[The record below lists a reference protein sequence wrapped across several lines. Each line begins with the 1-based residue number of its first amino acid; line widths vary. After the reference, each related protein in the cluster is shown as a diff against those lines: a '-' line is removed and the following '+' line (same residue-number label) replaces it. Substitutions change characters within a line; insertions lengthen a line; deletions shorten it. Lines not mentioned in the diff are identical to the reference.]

1 MYQLLAE
8 NEQKKCYFVPG
19 KLDCVE
25 TWNTVFLFILFLLL
39 LPLSILSD
47 NGVIPADDAVPEIV
61 GVCVCV
67 CVLVVVFVV
76 VSVITGVI
84 TGVRAGILGT
94 GDSRYFAYTSKP

>member
-1 MYQLLAE
+1 M
-8 NEQKKCYFVPG
+8 
-19 KLDCVE
+19 DCVE
-25 TWNTVFLFILFLLL
+25 TSNTVFLFISFLLL

-61 GVCVCV
+61 ALSV

-84 TGVRAGILGT
+84 TGVRAEVRAGILGT
-94 GDSRYFAYTSKP
+94 GDSRYFAYTSNP